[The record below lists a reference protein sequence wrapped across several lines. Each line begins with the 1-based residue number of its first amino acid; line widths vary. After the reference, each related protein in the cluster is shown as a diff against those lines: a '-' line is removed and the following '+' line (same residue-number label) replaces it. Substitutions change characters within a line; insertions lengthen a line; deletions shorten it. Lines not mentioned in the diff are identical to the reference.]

1 MLKGDFRSVDN
12 QGYSEVLS
20 ESKNVHMEHLEDE
33 IFNKGVNGARESI
46 NSLRNLRDMLA
57 GHGKSKVN
65 ATVKRDG
72 APALFAGVDPED
84 GRFFVAKKGLFNV
97 NPQMFK
103 TPAEIKK
110 TLSGDLQKKFLIALS
125 EFSKLGIKKGIVY
138 QGDLM
143 FTKGDIKV
151 ETIED
156 QKYFTFHPNTIVY
169 AVPVKS
175 KLGAMISKARIGI
188 VWHTVYTGKSI
199 TTMQGSFGKDIT
211 KKMKSNPGIWMDDA
225 TYRDVT
231 GNATFTAS
239 ETAEITSILSEAG
252 KIFRTIDA
260 SLINTIAENDDLKSL
275 VKTHNNTYVRAG
287 IPFPDVHSHVKGLHE
302 FITNW
307 YQKKIDA
314 VKTPD
319 AKARWEDNKK
329 DILKRVL
336 SNPKALM
343 NIYSLMNK
351 IVEAKQIIIEKMNK
365 ANSINVFLKTRNGW
379 KVTSQEGFV
388 AIDKLSGNAIKI
400 VDRLE
405 FSRANFSDDILKG
418 WEK

>member
-1 MLKGDFRSVDN
+1 
-12 QGYSEVLS
+12 
-20 ESKNVHMEHLEDE
+20 
-33 IFNKGVNGARESI
+33 
-46 NSLRNLRDMLA
+46 MLA
-57 GHGKSKVN
+57 GHGNSNVN
-65 ATVKRDG
+65 ATVKWDG
-72 APALFAGVDPED
+72 APALFVGVDPED

-125 EFSKLGIKKGIVY
+125 EFSKLGIKEGVVY

-143 FTKGDIKV
+143 FTKGDLKV
-151 ETIED
+151 ENIEG

-175 KLGAMISKARIGI
+175 KLAATISKARIGI

-199 TTMQGSFGKDIT
+199 ATMKGSFGKDIT
-211 KKMKSNPGIWMDDA
+211 KKMKSISSVWMDDA

-231 GNATFTAS
+231 GNATFTAA
-239 ETAEITSILSEAG
+239 ETAEVTNVLSEAG

-260 SLINTIAENDDLKSL
+260 SLINAIADNDELKTL
-275 VKTHNNTYVRAG
+275 VKAHNNTYVRAG
-287 IPFPDVHSHVKGLHE
+287 VPFPDVRSHVKGLHDH
-302 FITNW
+302 ITNW
-307 YQKKIDA
+307 FQKKIDS
-314 VKTPD
+314 VKTPES
-319 AKARWEDNKK
+319 KERWEANKK
-329 DILKRVL
+329 DVLSKVL
-336 SNPKALM
+336 SNPRALQ
-343 NIYSLMNK
+343 NVYSLMNK
-351 IVEAKQIIIEKMNK
+351 IVHAKQMIIEKMNK
-365 ANSINVFLKTRNGW
+365 ASSINVFLKTRNGW
-379 KVTSQEGFV
+379 KVTNQEGFV
-388 AIDKLSGNAIKI
+388 AIDRLSGNAVKI